1 MGAGETR
8 NAVAVL
14 TVLNQKGGVGKTST
28 CHHLSG
34 TLAQLGRRVLLVDN
48 DPQASLT
55 QGFFG
60 PVAARGLEPADTI
73 AAVLAGELPDPSRL
87 IRPTGIPGVELLPAG
102 GRAASYN
109 VPDPHLSDWDAQVA
123 LREFLAEL
131 RDAYDLVLIDCPPNL
146 HLCSWAALVASDH
159 VLVPLQ
165 PEDYGAQGI
174 ADVQAS
180 IARVQSGPNPA
191 LKLLGYL
198 ITMRSPRRTVHQLF
212 EENLRALY
220 GDAVF
225 RVAVPAAPEFPEAI
239 MKRMPIATYKPRG
252 APAKAIRA
260 LAEELLER
268 LAVRA
273 TAGQEQGKGAA

>member
-1 MGAGETR
+1 
-8 NAVAVL
+8 VSVL

-34 TLAQLGRRVLLVDN
+34 TLALLGRRVLLVDN

-60 PVAARGLEPADTI
+60 PIVARGLDPAATI

-87 IRPTGIPGVELLPAG
+87 IRPTGIAGVDLLPASG
-102 GRAASYN
+102 PAASYN
-109 VPDPHLSDWDAQVA
+109 VPDPHLVEWDAQVT

-131 RDAYDLVLIDCPPNL
+131 RDAYDLILIDCPPNL
-146 HLCSWAALVASDH
+146 HLCSWAALVASDY

-180 IARVQSGPNPA
+180 IARVQSGPNPG
-191 LKLLGYL
+191 LKLLGFL

-212 EENLRALY
+212 EENLRSLY
-220 GDAVF
+220 GEAVF
-225 RVAVPAAPEFPEAI
+225 RAAVPAAPEFPEAI
-239 MKRMPIATYKPRG
+239 MKRMPIAAYKPKG

-260 LAEELLER
+260 LAGELLER
-268 LAVRA
+268 LGMGTMEGR
-273 TAGQEQGKGAA
+273 ERGKGAA

>member
-1 MGAGETR
+1 
-8 NAVAVL
+8 VAVL

-34 TLAQLGRRVLLVDN
+34 TLALLGRRVLLVDN

-55 QGFFG
+55 QGLFG
-60 PVAARGLEPADTI
+60 PVAARGMEPAATI

-87 IRPTGIPGVELLPAG
+87 IRPTGIAGVDLLPAS

-109 VPDPHLSDWDAQVA
+109 VPDPHLMAWEAQVA
-123 LREFLAEL
+123 LREFLTEL
-131 RDAYDLVLIDCPPNL
+131 RDAYDLILIDCPPNL
-146 HLCSWAALVASDH
+146 HLCSWAALVASDY

-180 IARVQSGPNPA
+180 ISRVQSGPNPS
-191 LKLLGYL
+191 LELLGYL

-212 EENLRALY
+212 EENLRSLY
-220 GDAVF
+220 GEAVF
-225 RVAVPAAPEFPEAI
+225 RAAVPAAPEFPEAI
-239 MKRMPIATYKPRG
+239 MKRLPIAAYKPKG

-260 LAEELLER
+260 LADELLER
-268 LAVRA
+268 LGMGTIGGR
-273 TAGQEQGKGAA
+273 EQGKGAA